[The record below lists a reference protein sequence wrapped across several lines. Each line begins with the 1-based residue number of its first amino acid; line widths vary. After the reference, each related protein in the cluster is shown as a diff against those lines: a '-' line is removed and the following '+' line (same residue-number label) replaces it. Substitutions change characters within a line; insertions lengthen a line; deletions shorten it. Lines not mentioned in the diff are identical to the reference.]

1 MQIPPV
7 PRKAINSV
15 SLALK
20 EKEVWAT
27 IPLEWQLYF
36 NSIMQPFET
45 VDVHVF
51 LKNPDTVFADAYQSA
66 GFQPLQPNELH
77 QVAQYIA
84 SLIVSSATNSANS
97 SQQGSTATV
106 IKESSLDPTQR
117 LPHNFVKDFS
127 LALERLGSY
136 ALHNTVLPQM
146 SLEGN
151 NSSNEVIAEYILVN
165 GLFEA
170 FVHACVATQP
180 TNWPSAKRFVPIKWS
195 DGSFSK
201 WSARSLEQRLQGWSL
216 DDLYVLTGRLDVT
229 KDIVG
234 RADTASLYA
243 GNLISYCTTKHWL
256 TMILEAAAE
265 MQPTPLHW

>member
-36 NSIMQPFET
+36 NSIMQPLET

-51 LKNPDTVFADAYQSA
+51 LKNPNTVFADAYKAA

-106 IKESSLDPTQR
+106 IKEGSLDPSQR
-117 LPHNFVKDFS
+117 LPHDFVKDFS

-165 GLFEA
+165 GLFDA

-180 TNWPSAKRFVPIKWS
+180 TNWPAAKRYLPIKWS
-195 DGSFSK
+195 DGSFSN
-201 WSARSLEQRLQGWSL
+201 WSARKIEKRLRNWSL
-216 DDLYVLTGRLDVT
+216 RDLRVLTSRVDLTEDT
-229 KDIVG
+229 VG
-234 RADTASLYA
+234 ERDTASLYA
-243 GNLISYCTTKHWL
+243 GQLVSYCATHHSLTKL
-256 TMILEAAAE
+256 LEAAAE